1 MADKRLYTIPLRDA
15 WNVSIK
21 KRSKRA
27 MAVIR
32 AFTEKHMK
40 AESVKIGS
48 DLNHLIWSRG
58 IKNPPRKVKVQMVP
72 HRKDD
77 IETIWVDLA
86 TSSMDYLKEK
96 KEKKKEKPKEK
107 EAEEAKPEAGKKPEI
122 KEVAE
127 AKPEAGKKPEDKA
140 EKKAE
145 PKATEAKAE
154 KAEPVN
160 EKAAE
165 KEKPKPAKGPKA
177 EKPKAKKPEAKPKP
191 VKK

>member
-58 IKNPPRKVKVQMVP
+58 IKNPPRKVKIQMVP

-96 KEKKKEKPKEK
+96 KEEKPKPKKKE
-107 EAEEAKPEAGKKPEI
+107 EAEPAADKKPEI

-127 AKPEAGKKPEDKA
+127 AKPEADKKPEDKA

-154 KAEPVN
+154 KAEPVK

-165 KEKPKPAKGPKA
+165 KEKPKPAKKPKA
-177 EKPKAKKPEAKPKP
+177 EKPKEKKAKAKPKP